1 MASTARRSST
11 LSTRSAKQRKYS
23 TDRHQRAAELSIRIE
38 EGHGRPLRCPPPLV
52 REEDSPST
60 TTTTTPTSF
69 VQDFFSRPSQAKK
82 GHVAAASSLT
92 HSDFFP
98 CPLDVHPGQRVRG
111 FSDAAAIAFDD
122 EKKHGLVVD
131 AQEEQPLAFTN
142 PFPEPNPQQQLELEQ
157 RAAVFRRVN
166 TDINAEEAQIRITRS
181 ASDVVGRRAGA
192 SRPIDRIRRCLGIK
206 PAIKP
211 GAISGIK
218 HAAGLA
224 TTHATAILSQK
235 PAPLF
240 KRRALYV
247 LEYDV
252 DDQGVL
258 LCAPPKLCENVAGL
272 RKHLEEDEH
281 AESLL
286 RLIYVCNN
294 EEAINYLSNAF
305 GISGSSAETGERSF
319 RDWMQDDR
327 DTRRASHKA
336 IRWRPAFD
344 IARGVICMAFGLDFG
359 SLVVPRQ
366 ETPSPHSHS
375 HHHHHH
381 HHHHPH
387 LHRHPQQ
394 HQHAQQPVQPT
405 TRPSL
410 YRQRISVYMQR
421 ASSQALPGPR
431 VTRFNSGSR
440 HLHDM
445 AKRDTIIICEYSSGE
460 AGEIVSANVLLGLN
474 PGALFPPPAPF
485 AFSPGAQEDTR
496 KTPAP
501 VVDTTR
507 RSASTPTL
515 QAVLSH
521 VFDGLYQ
528 LWRDQIALIHE
539 PHAAL
544 EDHIYAHPADSSRAR
559 DVWAMSQRLHNMLK
573 LVNRHSKVVEAV
585 QDDFAVFAEFAEMMM
600 MVDKYPYQYQYQY
613 YHYHD
618 GGGGKWHGGGAPEQW
633 RPGEDGFSGARER
646 SSGGP
651 RGAGSGG
658 GGGGGSSIG
667 SNATTWLTPLLD
679 DFEVLAENIGTD
691 YLEPL
696 EHMIDLMYKSVT
708 IRDSKVS
715 LELNA
720 SLWRLSWITFIFLPL
735 TFLVGAFG
743 MNVDA
748 LRDNPSLKWY
758 FVAAVP
764 LMLAVFFLWFA
775 MRRFAPGRDR
785 AGLLDAAVLGAGL
798 GTRSL

>member
-1 MASTARRSST
+1 MASRRSST
-11 LSTRSAKQRKYS
+11 LSTRSVKQRKYS
-23 TDRHQRAAELSIRIE
+23 TDRHQRGAELSIRIE
-38 EGHGRPLRCPPPLV
+38 EGRSLRPPLV
-52 REEDSPST
+52 KEEDIST
-60 TTTTTPTSF
+60 LF
-69 VQDFFSRPSQAKK
+69 AQDFFSKPPLSKN
-82 GHVAAASSLT
+82 VAASLT
-92 HSDFFP
+92 HADTFS
-98 CPLDVHPGQRVRG
+98 CPLDIHPGQRVRG
-111 FSDAAAIAFDD
+111 FSDAFDD
-122 EKKHGLVVD
+122 ADKHSVVED
-131 AQEEQPLAFTN
+131 SLEFKN
-142 PFPEPNPQQQLELEQ
+142 PFPEPNPQQQLEIEQ

-181 ASDVVGRRAGA
+181 ASDARGRGG
-192 SRPIDRIRRCLGIK
+192 SNRPIDRVRRWLGIK
-206 PAIKP
+206 TVIKP
-211 GAISGIK
+211 GAYSGLK
-218 HAAGLA
+218 YAAGLA

-258 LCAPPKLCENVAGL
+258 LCAPPKLCESVSSL
-272 RKHLEEDEH
+272 RKHLEEDDQPG
-281 AESLL
+281 SVL

-294 EEAINYLSNAF
+294 EEAVNYLSNAF
-305 GISGSSAETGERSF
+305 GISGSSTETGERSF

-344 IARGVICMAFGLDFG
+344 IARGVICTAFGLDFG

-366 ETPSPHSHS
+366 GTPPPPPHH
-375 HHHHHH
+375 
-381 HHHHPH
+381 
-387 LHRHPQQ
+387 QQ
-394 HQHAQQPVQPT
+394 HSQPSQT
-405 TRPSL
+405 TTASL

-474 PGALFPPPAPF
+474 PGPFP
-485 AFSPGAQEDTR
+485 
-496 KTPAP
+496 TP
-501 VVDTTR
+501 
-507 RSASTPTL
+507 RSGDGEEAKPILDRNVCASTPTL

-521 VFDGLYQ
+521 IFDGLYQ

-539 PHAAL
+539 PHASL
-544 EDHIYAHPADSSRAR
+544 EDHIYAHPSDSSRAR

-573 LVNRHSKVVEAV
+573 LVNRHSKVIEAV
-585 QDDFAVFAEFAEMMM
+585 QDDFAVFAEMERH
-600 MVDKYPYQYQYQY
+600 YP
-613 YHYHD
+613 D
-618 GGGGKWHGGGAPEQW
+618 GGGRGAERKDGEPGSGRDGRRASGGT
-633 RPGEDGFSGARER
+633 R
-646 SSGGP
+646 SSC
-651 RGAGSGG
+651 
-658 GGGGGSSIG
+658 
-667 SNATTWLTPLLD
+667 TWLTPLLD
-679 DFEVLAENIGTD
+679 DFEILAENIGTD

-708 IRDSKVS
+708 IRDSKQS

-748 LRDNPSLKWY
+748 FRQYPSLKWY

-775 MRRFAPGRDR
+775 MRRFGPGRHSS
-785 AGLLDAAVLGAGL
+785 GLLDVAVLGAGMEI
-798 GTRSL
+798 RSL

>member
-1 MASTARRSST
+1 MASRRSST
-11 LSTRSAKQRKYS
+11 FSTRSIKQRKYS
-23 TDRHQRAAELSIRIE
+23 TDRHQRGAELSIRIE
-38 EGHGRPLRCPPPLV
+38 EGRSLRPPLV
-52 REEDSPST
+52 QEEDIS
-60 TTTTTPTSF
+60 TSF
-69 VQDFFSRPSQAKK
+69 VQDFFSKPPLSKN
-82 GHVAAASSLT
+82 VAASLT
-92 HSDFFP
+92 HADTFP
-98 CPLDVHPGQRVRG
+98 CPLDIHPGQRVRG
-111 FSDAAAIAFDD
+111 FSDAFDD
-122 EKKHGLVVD
+122 DHKYSVVED
-131 AQEEQPLAFTN
+131 SLEFKN
-142 PFPEPNPQQQLELEQ
+142 PFPEPNPQQQLEIEQ
-157 RAAVFRRVN
+157 RGAVFRRVN

-181 ASDVVGRRAGA
+181 ASDARGRGGA
-192 SRPIDRIRRCLGIK
+192 NHPIDRVRRWLGIK
-206 PAIKP
+206 TAIKP
-211 GAISGIK
+211 GAYNGLK
-218 HAAGLA
+218 YAAGLA

-258 LCAPPKLCENVAGL
+258 LCAPPKLCESVSSL
-272 RKHLEEDEH
+272 RKHLEEGDQPG
-281 AESLL
+281 SVL
-286 RLIYVCNN
+286 RLVYVCNN
-294 EEAINYLSNAF
+294 EEAVNYLSNAF
-305 GISGSSAETGERSF
+305 GISGSSTETGERSF

-344 IARGVICMAFGLDFG
+344 IARGVICTAFGLDFG

-366 ETPSPHSHS
+366 GTPPPHH
-375 HHHHHH
+375 
-381 HHHHPH
+381 
-387 LHRHPQQ
+387 QQ
-394 HQHAQQPVQPT
+394 HSQPSQT
-405 TRPSL
+405 TTASL

-474 PGALFPPPAPF
+474 PGPF
-485 AFSPGAQEDTR
+485 ATPSPGDGEEEKPILDR
-496 KTPAP
+496 KVCT
-501 VVDTTR
+501 
-507 RSASTPTL
+507 STPTL

-521 VFDGLYQ
+521 IFDGLYQ

-539 PHAAL
+539 PHASL
-544 EDHIYAHPADSSRAR
+544 EDHIYAHPSDSSRAR

-573 LVNRHSKVVEAV
+573 LVNRHSKVIEAV
-585 QDDFAVFAEFAEMMM
+585 QDDFAVFAETER
-600 MVDKYPYQYQYQY
+600 
-613 YHYHD
+613 HYHD
-618 GGGGKWHGGGAPEQW
+618 GGGGAERKDREPGSGRDGRRASGG
-633 RPGEDGFSGARER
+633 SR
-646 SSGGP
+646 SS
-651 RGAGSGG
+651 S
-658 GGGGGSSIG
+658 
-667 SNATTWLTPLLD
+667 TWLTPLLD

-708 IRDSKVS
+708 IRDSKQS

-748 LRDNPSLKWY
+748 FRQYPSLKWY

-775 MRRFAPGRDR
+775 MRRFGPGRHSS
-785 AGLLDAAVLGAGL
+785 GILDMAIL
-798 GTRSL
+798 GTGLEIRSL

>member
-1 MASTARRSST
+1 MASRRSST
-11 LSTRSAKQRKYS
+11 LSARSPKQRKYS
-23 TDRHQRAAELSIRIE
+23 TDRHQRGAELSIRIE
-38 EGHGRPLRCPPPLV
+38 EGRPLRPPLV
-52 REEDSPST
+52 REEDIS
-60 TTTTTPTSF
+60 TSF
-69 VQDFFSRPSQAKK
+69 VQDFFSKPPRSRN
-82 GHVAAASSLT
+82 VAASLT
-92 HSDFFP
+92 QADTLP
-98 CPLDVHPGQRVRG
+98 CPLDIHPGQRVRG
-111 FSDAAAIAFDD
+111 FSDAAFDED
-122 EKKHGLVVD
+122 KHHHDLV
-131 AQEEQPLAFTN
+131 AESIEFKN
-142 PFPEPNPQQQLELEQ
+142 PFPEPNPQQQLEIEQ

-181 ASDVVGRRAGA
+181 ASDAVGLGGA
-192 SRPIDRIRRCLGIK
+192 SRPIDRVRRWLGIK

-211 GAISGIK
+211 GAVSGVK
-218 HAAGLA
+218 YAAGLA

-258 LCAPPKLCENVAGL
+258 LCAPPKLCENVSGL
-272 RKHLEEDEH
+272 RKHLEEDEQPD
-281 AESLL
+281 SLL

-344 IARGVICMAFGLDFG
+344 IARGVICTAFGLDFG
-359 SLVVPRQ
+359 SLVVPRP
-366 ETPSPHSHS
+366 ETPSL

-381 HHHHPH
+381 HHH
-387 LHRHPQQ
+387 LRQQQ
-394 HQHAQQPVQPT
+394 HSQLFQPT
-405 TRPSL
+405 KPSL

-474 PGALFPPPAPF
+474 PGTFPPPG
-485 AFSPGAQEDTR
+485 SSE
-496 KTPAP
+496 KEEE
-501 VVDTTR
+501 TTTTSDRRR

-544 EDHIYAHPADSSRAR
+544 EDHIYAHPSDSSRAR
-559 DVWAMSQRLHNMLK
+559 DVWGMSQRLHNMLK

-585 QDDFAVFAEFAEMMM
+585 QDDFAVFAEME
-600 MVDKYPYQYQYQY
+600 KYQ
-613 YHYHD
+613 D
-618 GGGGKWHGGGAPEQW
+618 GGGAE
-633 RPGEDGFSGARER
+633 RSDGFGDRDR
-646 SSGGP
+646 SSV
-651 RGAGSGG
+651 
-658 GGGGGSSIG
+658 GGGSRS
-667 SNATTWLTPLLD
+667 TWLTPLLD

-708 IRDSKVS
+708 IRDSKQS

-748 LRDNPSLKWY
+748 LSQNPSLKWY

-775 MRRFAPGRDR
+775 MRRFAPGRNR
-785 AGLLDAAVLGAGL
+785 SGLIDAAVLGAGL
-798 GTRSL
+798 GIRSL